1 MNCESDKRLM
11 NTHTIAVAIDGPAG
25 AGKSSISKVVAKK
38 LGYLYIDTGAMYR
51 SVTWAVLHDG
61 IEPTDQAAVEAILPS
76 LDLTMEPT
84 EDACKVFVRGQD
96 VTSLIRTP
104 EVNNAVSEV
113 ASHKGVRQYL
123 VDRQRLMAKAGGVI
137 LDGRDIGSVVLPDAD
152 LKVYLTASVE
162 ARAQRRYLEVKDSD
176 PSITLEAIRENVE
189 HRDYLDMNREESPL
203 VCVDDAVVVDS
214 SNLTFDQTVDRLTSL
229 IEEASHE

>member
-1 MNCESDKRLM
+1 
-11 NTHTIAVAIDGPAG
+11 
-25 AGKSSISKVVAKK
+25 
-38 LGYLYIDTGAMYR
+38 
-51 SVTWAVLHDG
+51 
-61 IEPTDQAAVEAILPS
+61 
-76 LDLTMEPT
+76 
-84 EDACKVFVRGQD
+84 
-96 VTSLIRTP
+96 
-104 EVNNAVSEV
+104 
-113 ASHKGVRQYL
+113 
-123 VDRQRLMAKAGGVI
+123 MAKAGGVI